1 MKRFARS
8 AWSPFS
14 LAIALSAVTA
24 ACFPP
29 ALERDVARTASQDG
43 VEILEPDGDAP
54 VAPPARQIVFASRLD
69 HSALDILFVVDN
81 SFSMRD
87 EQEALSTALMP
98 FFEHLGAHALPSLH
112 IGVISPNLGGFED
125 DIPGCSGIG
134 DDGELQG
141 EPRVDGC
148 TGPTPEPWV
157 KDEVFGDVRVGNYG
171 GSLSEAVSCIARLT
185 NGCGFEQHLAAIGRA
200 LEPGHIANAGF
211 LRENAKLAI
220 IIIADEDD
228 CSVRDRALFASEGP
242 EELGPVSSFRCS
254 EFGLVCDGQRL
265 ERRSGA
271 YDECVVRTDSPYL
284 EHPRTYAGA
293 VRQRKGGGD
302 IYVGAIVAPGR
313 GIEVQP
319 DPRTQDGAGFRVVD
333 VCGAADSEAV
343 PGIRFQA
350 FLDEFPGR
358 ARRYSICGADFR
370 EPMSAMAQELAGLT
384 GGPKCLGGLERDLQG
399 CKVYDVTD
407 FEQTSERR
415 TEIPPCDGSNTP
427 CFDITPNPTTCPA
440 TDHHLLLRVDRPRT
454 PPPGTVL
461 LVECE
466 PG

>member
-1 MKRFARS
+1 MSRS
-8 AWSPFS
+8 HPLLLVGLSFS
-14 LAIALSAVTA
+14 FA

-29 ALERDVARTASQDG
+29 ALEQDATEEG
-43 VEILEPDGDAP
+43 RVDTNAPSETDSDAP
-54 VAPPARQIVFASRLD
+54 TPPTKRIVYASRLD
-69 HSALDILFVVDN
+69 HTKLDLLLVVDN

-87 EQEALSTALMP
+87 EQTALADALTP
-98 FFEHLGAHALPSLH
+98 FFDRLGANGLPSIH
-112 IGVISPNLGGFED
+112 VGVISPNLGAIGDEVS
-125 DIPGCSGIG
+125 ICLGAG
-134 DDGELQG
+134 DDGALQSL
-141 EPRVDGC
+141 PRVDGC
-148 TGPTPEPWV
+148 IAPTSEPWV
-157 KDEVFGDVRVGNYG
+157 KDVVSGELRLKNYE
-171 GSLSEAVSCIARLT
+171 GSLADAVGCIAQLGLD
-185 NGCGFEQHLAAIGRA
+185 GCGYEQHLAAIARA
-200 LEPGHIANAGF
+200 LAPDHIANAGF
-211 LRENAKLAI
+211 LRDDAKLAI
-220 IIIADEDD
+220 VIVADEDD
-228 CSVRDRALFASEGP
+228 CSVSDRSMFAAEPSEA
-242 EELGPVSSFRCS
+242 LGPFGSFRCS

-319 DPRTQDGAGFRVVD
+319 DPRIQDGAGFRVVD

-407 FEQTSERR
+407 FEQTSESR

-427 CFDITPNPTTCPA
+427 CFAITPNPTTCPA

-461 LVECE
+461 LVECQS
-466 PG
+466 G